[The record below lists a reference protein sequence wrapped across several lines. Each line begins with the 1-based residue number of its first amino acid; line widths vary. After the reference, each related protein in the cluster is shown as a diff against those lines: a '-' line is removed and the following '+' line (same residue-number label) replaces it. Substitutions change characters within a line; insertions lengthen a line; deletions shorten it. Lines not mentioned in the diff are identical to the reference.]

1 MEIKQFWEK
10 CKENWHVKLVCIVL
24 SLFISYLYI
33 NVTLES
39 KILVV
44 PLRVSSNGNMLPA
57 SYKPN
62 EVRVSLRGDANEISH
77 ISTNDISAVLNLD
90 YYTEPGRY
98 DVPIQV
104 DLSAFAMSIEP
115 LEVSVNPA
123 VIPLKIA
130 ERVYAQI
137 PVNADII
144 GEPEEGY
151 HVTNIQVSPRT
162 IQVTG
167 AEPIVKNLSSVMIEP
182 VDITGKN
189 ETFTKKSK
197 IYKDNRLVKFEDIS
211 DVSVTITIEPI
222 QETKEIENREVLISG
237 LDSRFLPEV
246 EPFGISFSI
255 SGSQIA
261 LNQYDSEDFIVQ
273 VDCSQITEAGE
284 YELPVKIILPSGIIL
299 ESTDTK
305 NVKVVITEQTDVTDI
320 LNENVSTEVRG
331 N

>member
-62 EVRVSLRGDANEISH
+62 EVRVSLRGDANEISL

-130 ERVYAQI
+130 VAIFPAPIKPI
-137 PVNADII
+137 P
-144 GEPEEGY
+144 E
-151 HVTNIQVSPRT
+151 
-162 IQVTG
+162 
-167 AEPIVKNLSSVMIEP
+167 
-182 VDITGKN
+182 
-189 ETFTKKSK
+189 
-197 IYKDNRLVKFEDIS
+197 IS
-211 DVSVTITIEPI
+211 
-222 QETKEIENREVLISG
+222 
-237 LDSRFLPEV
+237 
-246 EPFGISFSI
+246 
-255 SGSQIA
+255 
-261 LNQYDSEDFIVQ
+261 
-273 VDCSQITEAGE
+273 
-284 YELPVKIILPSGIIL
+284 
-299 ESTDTK
+299 
-305 NVKVVITEQTDVTDI
+305 
-320 LNENVSTEVRG
+320 
-331 N
+331 